1 MDRRCGAPAVEP
13 APVTRRRGARLRA
26 GLPDGAGGRCVY
38 HLLPQEQ
45 VVRRLT
51 TDRTA
56 PDNQVPLVY
65 DPSAT
70 RYARPLRDV
79 GPAQS
84 GRPDRRLVPAPDGVA
99 EEHGIN
105 T

>member
-1 MDRRCGAPAVEP
+1 M
-13 APVTRRRGARLRA
+13 RLST
-26 GLPDGAGGRCVY
+26 
-38 HLLPQEQ
+38 LLPQEQ

-65 DPSAT
+65 DPSAI
-70 RYARPLRDV
+70 RCARPLRDV

-84 GRPDRRLVPAPDGVA
+84 GRPDRRLVRLQTALRRSTVSTP
-99 EEHGIN
+99 
-105 T
+105 